1 MKTYRWVRLDPTG
14 NITALVL
21 SPVPEPER
29 AAVTAALL
37 EHSEQV
43 GYLSVSSGT
52 ACRAGLDMM
61 GHEFCGNASMAA
73 AAWLGREDGMQ
84 PGEERT
90 LLLKVSG
97 TIAPVRCEIHAPE
110 DSSLPWTGKVEMPPL
125 LDLQPVKVEGLP
137 CVIVRMEGITH
148 LICPEQLP
156 DRGTAEKLL
165 RAFVRER
172 TEPAVGLLQWD
183 EENSFMTP
191 LVYVRK
197 SGSMTWETGCGSGST
212 AIGAWKAL
220 LAGEG
225 TNTLSIRQPG
235 GCLEAGGT
243 VKNGKVTRL
252 TICGQVKMDGQGVRI
267 LKQ

>member
-29 AAVTAALL
+29 SSVTAALL
-37 EHSEQV
+37 KHSEQV
-43 GYLSVSSGT
+43 GYISASAGT
-52 ACRAGLDMM
+52 ACRAELDMM

-90 LLLKVSG
+90 FLLKVSG
-97 TIAPVRCEIHAPE
+97 TTDSVRCEIRAPE
-110 DSSLPWTGKVEMPPL
+110 DPSLPWTGKVEMPPV

-137 CVIVRMEGITH
+137 CVTVRMEGITH

-172 TEPAVGLLQWD
+172 TETAVGLLQWD
-183 EENSFMTP
+183 EEHSFMTP
-191 LVYVRK
+191 LVYVRE

-212 AIGAWKAL
+212 AIGVWKAL

-225 TNTLSIRQPG
+225 TSIFSIRQPG
-235 GCLEAGGT
+235 GCLKVGGT
-243 VKNGKVTRL
+243 VKDGTVTGL
-252 TICGQVKMDGQGVRI
+252 TICGKIKMDGQGVRI